1 MTTQPEQGQTSVREP
16 SEAMLATQL
25 RTLFHLHRAWG
36 HDLRAPLNNL
46 TLTSE
51 LMRAEIESNADP
63 AQLQARLKTIRE
75 STERMTRLIESFLLV
90 NAPLR
95 DGIERLDLRALIQ
108 ELESLL
114 APEARRRRIAI
125 TAHLPAEEVQLQS
138 IRDRLRQACLTVMA
152 KVLESM
158 PTGGGDLDITLSAQ
172 SSDVRIAVC
181 SRTHHASPASPA
193 ASAIPGIPE
202 RESGITIEMARAL
215 IAALGGQLIEESTA
229 EPELALTILLPRT

>member
-1 MTTQPEQGQTSVREP
+1 MTTPPSPRPKGFREP
-16 SEAMLATQL
+16 SDTILATQL

-51 LMRAEIESNADP
+51 LMRAEIESDPDP
-63 AQLQARLKTIRE
+63 AQLAARLKTIRE

-90 NAPLR
+90 SAPPR
-95 DGIERLDLRALIQ
+95 DSIEHLELRALIR

-125 TAHLPAEEVQLQS
+125 TAHLPAEEVQLES

-158 PTGGGDLDITLSAQ
+158 PTGSGDLEITLSAQ
-172 SSDVRIAVC
+172 PSEIRIAAA
-181 SRTHHASPASPA
+181 SRRPDPSTANPA
-193 ASAIPGIPE
+193 AISSPGTQE
-202 RESGITIEMARAL
+202 RESGITVEMARAL

-229 EPELALTILLPRT
+229 GPELSLTILLPRT

>member
-1 MTTQPEQGQTSVREP
+1 MTTQSHHSQTGFQEP
-16 SEAMLATQL
+16 TDALLATQL

-51 LMRAEIESNADP
+51 LMRVEIDSDTDP

-95 DGIERLDLRALIQ
+95 DSVERCDLRALIR

-114 APEARRRRIAI
+114 APEVRRRRIAI
-125 TAHLPAEEVQLQS
+125 TALLPAEEIHLQS

-158 PTGGGDLDITLSAQ
+158 PTGSGDLEITLSAQ
-172 SSDVRIAVC
+172 PAEIRIAVC
-181 SRTHHASPASPA
+181 SRRHDPSAASPGASTSPE
-193 ASAIPGIPE
+193 PE
-202 RESGITIEMARAL
+202 RESGITVEMARAL
-215 IAALGGQLIEESTA
+215 IAALGGQLIEESRA
-229 EPELALTILLPRT
+229 GSELALTILLPRT

>member
-1 MTTQPEQGQTSVREP
+1 MTTPPEQGQTGFREP
-16 SEAMLATQL
+16 SDAMLATQL

-51 LMRAEIESNADP
+51 LMRAEIDSDGDP
-63 AQLQARLKTIRE
+63 VQLQARLKTIRE
-75 STERMTRLIESFLLV
+75 STERMTRLIESFLLIS
-90 NAPLR
+90 APLR
-95 DGIERLDLRALIQ
+95 DSIERCDLRALIR

-158 PTGGGDLDITLSAQ
+158 PAGGGDLDISLGAQ
-172 SSDVRIAVC
+172 PSDIRIAVC
-181 SRTHHASPASPA
+181 SRLLEPSPPGPA
-193 ASAIPGIPE
+193 ASAGPGSPE
-202 RESGITIEMARAL
+202 RESGITLEMARAL
-215 IAALGGQLIEESTA
+215 IAALGGQLIEEPTA
-229 EPELALTILLPRT
+229 GPGLALTILLPHT